1 MDSAK
6 EGLMD
11 WNNVEFDNIFQ
22 RKRKYQGRLIGIQ
35 KTLAIRRSRSLEK
48 LEIKLMAKLEIILE
62 QEERYWKQKV
72 TYN

>member
-62 QEERYWKQKV
+62 QDERYWKQKV